1 PNLAFRISF
10 LLYFLFFTG
19 LVELITVTTPQKYV
33 NVTKGGNVL
42 LQCMFVSTEEE
53 TSSLTIQWEFDSS
66 SAPAVGPEQC
76 MRFSDTFQICY
87 YQSGKVAITSS
98 YEGRLQPPFSPEI
111 SKNASI
117 TLSNM
122 QQSDAGVYSCDIH
135 NFPDVE
141 GRSQANIIV
150 NVFEK
155 PSVPFCSVHGN
166 VETGH
171 PVTLTC
177 HSEHGSPKPAYT
189 WTRADAAQATKT
201 LMLPQVCN
209 SVSPATPTG
218 VLKFSN
224 VSQFEFGEYQCNAS
238 NVLGFEACT
247 VELNP
252 ELGAGVIAGAVI
264 GAILGCV
271 LIALVVWFIV
281 HTVKKQ
287 KYKAVNVFLGSQSGV
302 RVLPGVRKLS

>member
-1 PNLAFRISF
+1 YIFKGRSF

-66 SAPAVGPEQC
+66 SAPAVGPEQV
-76 MRFSDTFQICY
+76 
-87 YQSGKVAITSS
+87 VAITSS

-201 LMLPQVCN
+201 LMLP
-209 SVSPATPTG
+209 TPTG

-287 KYKAVNVFLGSQSGV
+287 KYKAVNVAEK
-302 RVLPGVRKLS
+302 PEEH

>member
-66 SAPAVGPEQC
+66 SAPAVGPEQV
-76 MRFSDTFQICY
+76 
-87 YQSGKVAITSS
+87 GKD
-98 YEGRLQPPFSPEI
+98 
-111 SKNASI
+111 KNASI

-189 WTRADAAQATKT
+189 WTR
-201 LMLPQVCN
+201 PY
-209 SVSPATPTG
+209 SEISTPTG

-287 KYKAVNVFLGSQSGV
+287 KYKAVNVAEFLGSQSGV

>member
-1 PNLAFRISF
+1 YIFKGRSF

-66 SAPAVGPEQC
+66 SAPAVG
-76 MRFSDTFQICY
+76 
-87 YQSGKVAITSS
+87 
-98 YEGRLQPPFSPEI
+98 LQPPFSPEI

-201 LMLPQVCN
+201 LI
-209 SVSPATPTG
+209 
-218 VLKFSN
+218 N

-287 KYKAVNVFLGSQSGV
+287 KYKAVNVAEVNEMRSVDATLN
-302 RVLPGVRKLS
+302 PNE